1 MLRSY
6 KMLLIFTNIF
16 CQKKK
21 KKKKHSGLGLQS
33 IAFDLI
39 FMVQHYI
46 LYRNYKDK
54 SLNTVDEERRR
65 LIIEGRVP
73 RVDEEDDEYL

>member
-1 MLRSY
+1 
-6 KMLLIFTNIF
+6 
-16 CQKKK
+16 
-21 KKKKHSGLGLQS
+21 
-33 IAFDLI
+33 
-39 FMVQHYI
+39 MVQHYI